1 METSCAGRRHSAVAD
16 QWQPSGSPGH
26 QLLSC
31 ALAILA
37 TYTREHRDYSYCYI
51 ELASGRFREIKFG

>member
-1 METSCAGRRHSAVAD
+1 MWRPAVQGGGTVAD
-16 QWQPSGSPGH
+16 QWQSSGSPGH

-37 TYTREHRDYSYCYI
+37 TYTREHRDYCYI
-51 ELASGRFREIKFG
+51 ELASVRFREIKFG

>member
-1 METSCAGRRHSAVAD
+1 MRCGDQLCREAV
-16 QWQPSGSPGH
+16 QWQTSGSPGH

-37 TYTREHRDYSYCYI
+37 TYTREHRDYCYI
-51 ELASGRFREIKFG
+51 ELASDVRFREIKFG